1 MENMKLEDVGKI
13 EIVKGEGQRESVK
26 VTIWCV
32 TYNHRDY
39 IEKALNGFVKQ
50 KTKFNYEV
58 LVFDDASTDGT
69 SDIVRQYVKKY
80 PEIIKGYLAHTNTYN
95 HPDRKRLSADFVKAH
110 ASGKYIAFCEGDDYW
125 IYDYK
130 LQKQYDWMESYP
142 NTSLCV
148 HNAIRYDEQ
157 KKEVLP
163 QIMDMDS
170 QYLDP
175 EEVFFCRKGRVPAAS
190 YFFRK
195 EYWDTLP
202 SFYDA
207 CPVGDEPLRWW
218 LTHNGDVYYMDK
230 VWSVRNYMHDGSWN
244 KKIVSDLNFYQNY
257 LRRFEKSILLADEE
271 TNYRFHKLFE
281 ERVTERCLADVGL
294 VLPKNYT
301 IYDLQYRIEECIK
314 NSYPE
319 LEKYYR
325 EAYGVY
331 KRGSQEYLNRVFEV
345 AKENNDNFYIY
356 GAGIEARKY
365 AQIIW
370 DRGID
375 FKGFVVSKRNED
387 AQREL
392 MGKPIYEYKSLL
404 NKLDSIF
411 WLCMNYK
418 NREEV
423 ATVLTKE
430 GITQYW

>member
-1 MENMKLEDVGKI
+1 MCKTELEKFGQMEVLENNNNKGKI
-13 EIVKGEGQRESVK
+13 EVSV
-26 VTIWCV
+26 WCLS
-32 TYNHRDY
+32 YNHKDY
-39 IEKALNGFVKQ
+39 IRNALEGFVRQ
-50 KTKFNYEV
+50 QTMFDIEV
-58 LVFDDASTDGT
+58 IVFDDASTDGT
-69 SDIVRQYVKKY
+69 QDIIKDYISKY
-80 PEIIKGYLAHTNTYN
+80 PKIFRGYLAKVNTYGRS
-95 HPDRKRLSADFVKAH
+95 DRRKLVMEFLKDKAR
-110 ASGKYIAFCEGDDYW
+110 GKYMTICEGDDYW
-125 IYDYK
+125 IYDLK
-130 LQKQYDWMESYP
+130 LQKQYDWMEAHP

-148 HNAIRYDEQ
+148 HNAIRFDEKQ
-157 KKEVLP
+157 KEVFP
-163 QIMDMDS
+163 QIVDMDS

-175 EEVFFCRKGRVPAAS
+175 DEVFFCRKGRIPTAS

-202 SFYDA
+202 SFYDI

-257 LRRFEKSILLADEE
+257 LRRFEKSILMADVE
-271 TNYRFHKLFE
+271 THYCFHELFR
-281 ERVTERCLADVGL
+281 ERVIDKCLVDVGL
-294 VLPKNYT
+294 VLQKDYT
-301 IYDLQYRIEECIK
+301 LRDLQNRIDECIK
-314 NSYPE
+314 NSSQE
-319 LEKYYR
+319 LKKYYKD
-325 EAYGVY
+325 AYEVY

-423 ATVLTKE
+423 ANVLTKE